1 MTWELLPAAMWASQE
16 LPQQPMEL
24 HLGMSFFLPKC
35 KENQSK
41 ARSMLF
47 GIETKQA
54 QGLGVLGFP
63 VGLDF
68 M

>member
-1 MTWELLPAAMWASQE
+1 
-16 LPQQPMEL
+16 MEL

-63 VGLDF
+63 VGRDF